1 MDPIAQVKQ
10 AEAKAKQIKEEAKR
24 KAQGDLEFARDY
36 VKRERQQVLSQAQ
49 EEKELIYQRARID
62 GKRQLEKI
70 NEETTRVIN
79 RLSAV
84 DQSVLEPAVK
94 CIIERILE

>member
-1 MDPIAQVKQ
+1 M
-10 AEAKAKQIKEEAKR
+10 
-24 KAQGDLEFARDY
+24 EFARDY
-36 VKRERQQVLSQAQ
+36 VKREREQVLSQAQ

-70 NEETTRVIN
+70 NEETTRVID

-94 CIIERILE
+94 RIIERILE